1 MFLNVPNYNYK
12 HITVNNFIFVI
23 INKVCIFAETFKQ
36 NIMAKKQVTWQL
48 DPKLVDKI
56 KARAKKNKVAIQVLA
71 EELLTKGIEI

>member
-1 MFLNVPNYNYK
+1 
-12 HITVNNFIFVI
+12 
-23 INKVCIFAETFKQ
+23 
-36 NIMAKKQVTWQL
+36 MAKKQVTWQL